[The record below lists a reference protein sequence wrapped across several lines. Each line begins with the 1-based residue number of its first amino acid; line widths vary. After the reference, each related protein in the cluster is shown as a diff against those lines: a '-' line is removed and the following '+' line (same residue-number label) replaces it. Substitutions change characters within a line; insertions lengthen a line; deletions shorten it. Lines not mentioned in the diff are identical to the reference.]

1 MNQIGV
7 GKFKFLSA
15 SAAASLGV
23 ALLLLLCS
31 CYPSSDFGSVQDYDV
46 VLTQY
51 DDGQDFT
58 EYLTF
63 FVEDSVFH
71 YKDPDDPSPDDIP
84 RDNDA
89 LILAT
94 VRANMTALGYEYKAD
109 ADSLNPSDLYVVIGV
124 TSSDWYSVWYP
135 WYPGWGGWWGWWG
148 WYPGPPQI
156 SYAYTTGTIFIDMW
170 DIKNAEDDLAPIPW
184 YARLNGIVNDTSSS
198 RAQRIENAIDQ
209 AFAQS
214 PYLGR
219 P

>member
-23 ALLLLLCS
+23 ALFLLLCS